1 MAGDIET
8 GLAVLTEKVTSIDT
22 KLDIQLAHIQSNVES
37 KASKSDVGALR
48 DRVSKIEGTVSWG
61 VKLVIG
67 AVILAIIGGG
77 YLESKRD
84 HPIKPTS
91 YTVDSQPR

>member
-37 KASKSDVGALR
+37 KASKSDVAAL
-48 DRVSKIEGTVSWG
+48 DHRVAKIEGHMSKGMW
-61 VKLVIG
+61 IIIA
-67 AVILAIIGGG
+67 AVILAILGGG
-77 YLESKRD
+77 YLAKDRHAM
-84 HPIKPTS
+84 HPTAITQS
-91 YTVDSQPR
+91 R